1 MKTFSSAIEVAAVE
15 RGAPPSAGEDRS
27 ISLSAE
33 HGFVAT
39 RPALDADRRLAF
51 ITVGV
56 SAAIFLAAIPFAKQ
70 PLAPLW
76 AFIPS
81 YQAALVVCDLV
92 TAALL
97 FGQARFSMTAALS
110 VLAAGYVFTALLAV
124 CHALSFPGL
133 FAPSGVLGGGAQ
145 STAWL
150 YMFWHAGFPLFVA
163 AYTLRKRGRPGSI
176 PLSAGTL
183 V

>member
-1 MKTFSSAIEVAAVE
+1 MRSFSDPEAVAIECGGQPAAEE
-15 RGAPPSAGEDRS
+15 R
-27 ISLSAE
+27 
-33 HGFVAT
+33 FVAT
-39 RPALDADRRLAF
+39 RPALEADRKLAF
-51 ITVGV
+51 VTVTL
-56 SAAIFLAAIPFAKQ
+56 SATLFLGAIPFAKQ
-70 PLAPLW
+70 QLAPLW

-133 FAPSGVLGGGAQ
+133 LAASGVLGGGAQ

-150 YMFWHAGFPLFVA
+150 YMFWHAGFPLFVI
-163 AYTLRKRGRPGSI
+163 AYTLLKRGRPGSI
-176 PLSAGTL
+176 SLA
-183 V
+183 